1 MLIIPHIFNFI
12 LEKNRNKTKNEITE
26 PHLPLLPPP
35 QKGAECLSSGDFF
48 FRRYD
53 ELMLQYIETYEGT
66 GSKQNIRPR
75 RFTNFE
81 KTSFC
86 ILNLIERFTV

>member
-35 QKGAECLSSGDFF
+35 PKKEPSAFLVAIFF
-48 FRRYD
+48 FDAMTSWCY
-53 ELMLQYIETYEGT
+53 
-66 GSKQNIRPR
+66 NI
-75 RFTNFE
+75 
-81 KTSFC
+81 
-86 ILNLIERFTV
+86 

>member
-1 MLIIPHIFNFI
+1 M
-12 LEKNRNKTKNEITE
+12 K
-26 PHLPLLPPP
+26 LLSLTSSSFPPK
-35 QKGAECLSSGDFF
+35 KGAECLSSGDFF

-53 ELMLQYIETYEGT
+53 DLMLQYIETYEGT

-75 RFTNFE
+75 RFSNFE

-86 ILNLIERFTV
+86 VLNLIEIHSLKYELVSPWHHVISWLP